1 MDMKLAS
8 KIDHTL
14 LNPEATEKQIKKLCK
29 EAKQYS
35 FASVCVNPIRVKLAK
50 KLLID
55 SSVKVCTVIGF
66 PLGANVSAVKAY
78 EAKTAVKDGADEVDM
93 VINIGALKD
102 KDYSLVLDDIRS
114 VVDAV
119 NKDTVVKVILENC
132 LLENAEIEMACKLC
146 EEAGA
151 DFVKTS
157 TGFNKWGAKVEDVA
171 LMKKCV
177 GNRLKIKAAGGI
189 HDYKTALS
197 LVKAGADRIGAS
209 RSIDIVNGK

>member
-1 MDMKLAS
+1 MDTELAG

-14 LNPEATEKQIKKLCK
+14 LTPEATEEQVGKLCS

-35 FASVCVNPIRVKLAK
+35 FASVCINPTHIKLAK
-50 KLLID
+50 KLLTG

-78 EAKTAVKDGADEVDM
+78 EAKTAVEDGADEVDM

-102 KDYSLVLDDIRS
+102 GNDSLVLNDIRS
-114 VVDAV
+114 VVEAV
-119 NKDTVVKVILENC
+119 RKDTVVKVIFENC
-132 LLENAEIEMACKLC
+132 LLTDDEIMKACALSEK
-146 EEAGA
+146 AGA

-157 TGFNKWGAKVEDVA
+157 TGFNQWGAKVEDVA

-177 GNRLKIKAAGGI
+177 GNRLKVKAAGGI
-189 HDYKTALS
+189 HDYKTAIA
-197 LVKAGADRIGAS
+197 LVRAGADRIGAS
-209 RSIDIVNGK
+209 RSIDIISGK